1 MSESARLIVLS
12 AQNEQRLLAY
22 IEKLIAFLDSDQQS
36 DAESARLDNIAYTL
50 QVGRV
55 ALDMRIALVVNSVN
69 ELRNTLHLLLNQH
82 QKSNDSSKE
91 RGNPLIAVRSPLVT
105 SEATEN
111 DTQNQEQNNTQKN
124 KPFTAIPEASQ
135 LTREQQTQLP
145 MQALQWLETG
155 NADWDALYVASDSD
169 KPRRISLPT
178 YAFAPDPYWFTPN
191 QTVKLTSGGASD
203 QTANTTALAEN
214 AARFLFPLA
223 QRNISSLHELGFSS
237 EFTGQEPFLKH
248 HQVNGNP
255 VLPGVAYLEMVH
267 SAIAQ
272 LVGETTMAQYTLSI
286 TNVVWLQPFTI
297 DDESTSSIHSSDI
310 RKTKDI
316 YIDVNPLEERRFEI
330 DIFRSDISYSE
341 ALAGKDSSKEDSST
355 EHAPKETLFCQ
366 CDVLLQDNTRVS
378 GATPSK
384 ASSQIQ
390 EVLSRYSLEKSQ
402 QINIEKI
409 NTQQINVN
417 KIYQSYTASGLN
429 YGDSH
434 RGLASVSVSVDP
446 QTGFKHV
453 VAELDLKQAG
463 AEPNGLANTA
473 LPPGVL
479 DSALQA
485 AIGLIWPEEKIL
497 NETDLSDSHSS
508 LPLTLPFALEKVQ
521 VHQAIPASLDPQK
534 QETLQAWVRYSDGFG
549 PDDSVEKLDI
559 DLFVTRADAN
569 GSYDSSSYESASDL
583 SKETTTQL
591 LVQMQGFT
599 ARKLSGES
607 GVTNQDQSQ
616 EHKQEQSTGSDAD
629 SGQPLADA
637 ETHLYQQQ
645 WQSVELSSERATSEK
660 AHSNS
665 ESVQVDEIIVIG
677 DGFAFESAFESGS
690 DSTRISHIPLT
701 PIANSENA
709 NPPGEIAKHYSNVT
723 QQLLT
728 LLQQRLQTLAAQP
741 AQQQFIQVVFS
752 EAAIGELAPMLWG
765 LGGMCRTVSS
775 ESPRLQVQ
783 LVGIQT
789 LEKGS
794 NDLPANLLQQADLL
808 KLAAQSGYRELR
820 LANVTV
826 NSNSTSSNRAN
837 LDKSNAQIRRFQ
849 RINQSINQRISKQ
862 ALPPETEAE
871 TETQQHHWQPGV
883 FLITGGMGG
892 LGYLFA
898 QHIASVLGGEPD
910 SALDATLNQTLS
922 QTTIVLTGR
931 SAASSATESKL
942 QQLRDRGVQA
952 EYRVMD
958 VCNAA
963 EVSGVIAQIIATHQ
977 QLNTVI
983 HAAGVIADQF
993 LINKNLSNITNVLA
1007 PKVQGVVNLDNATQ
1021 NIALHAFI
1029 AFSSTSALVS
1039 AGQTDYVAAN
1049 GFMDGYLTQR
1059 QQRVNAGTRSGV
1071 SLAIN
1076 WPLWAAD
1083 VSGMTVDAVVLKQ
1096 MRAEGW
1102 DVLPGNIGLAA
1113 MQQSLAFATQHQQAQ
1128 TWVFTGKPDATR
1140 AFLAESELLGTEL
1153 AKGQSTEQEDESQTQ
1168 EQEQKQAQQDKL
1180 AKQAL
1185 AYFRQQM
1192 AEALRLP
1199 VERIDVNAPME
1210 KYGIDSVMVM
1220 QLTAML
1226 EETFGTLS
1234 KTLFFE
1240 VQTIRALSDYF
1251 MVHFHKKLHAMLGD
1265 KIGAVKSQAN
1275 SQSKQTEIKQTA
1287 PTNPQPTASEGAGS
1301 VRRRYLKSRQKSKQ
1315 TPNQQGLWQSASFE
1329 HHSGH
1334 TQSSQIAIIGLAGR
1348 YPQAP
1353 DLDTFWQNLT
1363 EGRDCITEIPA
1374 DRWEHNLFFDADNK
1388 DGFTNSKWGGFID
1401 GVDQFDPLF
1410 FGISPREAALLD
1422 PQERLFL
1429 ECVYHTL
1436 EDAGYTRAEL
1446 AARQSKSN
1454 ANAANGSTLSG
1465 STLSGSTLSGN
1476 VGVFVGVMYQ
1486 EYQLYGAQAQQSGNS
1501 IALGGNPSS
1510 IANRVSYFCNWIGP
1524 SLAVD
1529 TMCSSSLTA
1538 LHLAVNSIRTGVCD
1552 MAIAGGVNVTVHPNK
1567 YLMLSQDNFTASN
1580 GRCMSFG
1587 EGGDGYVPG
1596 EGVGAVLLKRLEEAE
1611 SEGDHIYGVV
1621 RGTAVNHGGKTNGF
1635 TVPNPIAQEDVIVK
1649 ALNDA
1654 NVSPEQISYIE
1665 AHGTGTS
1672 LGDPIEIAGLSNAF
1686 ARATGEPSRRENDKC
1701 RIGSVKSNIGHLES
1715 AAGIAGLSKIL
1726 LQFKHQQIVPSIHSD
1741 TLNPHIDF
1749 DATPFVVNRENSPWE
1764 TEQEDQGQPRIA
1776 AISSFG
1782 AGGSNAHVI
1791 VEAYSP
1797 VQTAIQKET
1806 RSESQPVAI
1815 VLSAHSDAQLH
1826 QQAQLLHRAITAGKY
1841 QQHDIAAIAYTLQVG
1856 REVFDERVGWQVQNL
1871 DDLKQALSDFLQNQP
1886 DTRCYRGSLKQ
1897 GMSQG
1902 AGSDILASVQ
1912 HATHFQTMLNE
1923 WAEQGDFGQL
1933 LHLWVNG
1940 VEINWA
1946 GFYGHLDT
1954 NSDREPNTPQRIS
1967 LPAYPFERE
1976 RHWPDALPQ
1985 PTLGQSANR
1994 AGAEN
1999 LAGGT
2004 VLHELVQHNKS
2015 DAYELKFVS
2024 QFNGSEPF
2032 LRDHQVQQHGVL
2044 PGVAYLEM
2052 ALTAA
2057 QQVLQPD
2064 APFSSLTISDLVW
2077 LQPIAV
2083 DTAESANNNNQE
2095 HETVAVDIVV
2105 DPLSE
2110 QQADVLF
2117 CAPEDG
2123 QEPEQEPLIYSE
2135 CSVDLTPVEAD
2146 FNNEPLSDRAYWDR
2160 HLNSGQNI
2168 DIDALYQQYAN
2179 SGLHYGD
2186 SQNGTREVFAEI
2198 DLQDQYS
2205 VNQYKSNQTS
2215 NLVLPPGILDSA
2227 LQAAIGLS
2235 WFNDSGEV
2243 RKNIP
2248 LSLPFSLERTI
2259 VSDSF
2264 ANANSNIHGGKL
2276 RVWIRHASDV
2286 EEANTNK
2293 ASTRLK
2299 TESVEKLDI
2308 DLLVDASQQETSGK
2322 LTPIVQFRGFTSRQ
2336 VDAQAFAQAAAKS
2349 GTQSKIS
2356 QSQPLA
2362 DAETQLFKQQ
2372 WHTVAL
2378 NEQAKSWNSDR
2389 EIDRVIVLDKTF
2401 HERLY
2406 KALQQSAPNDKL
2418 PFEYSAIEVQTSA
2431 SKTDAKTEPAEAA
2444 FANQYQQLTTALLQL
2459 LQQQLKTQNQGNSK
2473 LIQLIFDTSQP
2484 YSELLWGLTGVCRT
2498 VSEENPALQLQLIGL
2513 ENAAVKA
2520 NDKSKNKHIKLKK
2533 MLKLAAKSSYRE
2545 LKITNNA
2552 QKLVAQ
2558 SRELVTLEQ
2567 KQSQEGNRWNE
2578 QPGVYLITGG
2588 LGGLGYLFALQLTQA
2603 ELAQAEH
2610 ANANT
2615 DTVLILTGRSP
2626 LSRAS
2631 RIPTIRRYRRRASGR
2646 CSGAHC

>member
-50 QVGRV
+50 QIGRV
-55 ALDMRIALVVNSVN
+55 ALDMRIALVVNSVS
-69 ELRNTLHLLLNQH
+69 ELRNTLHLLLSQH
-82 QKSNDSSKE
+82 QKSSDSSKE
-91 RGNPLIAVRSPLVT
+91 RGNDSSKDSRKEIGNPLIAVRSPLVNQ
-105 SEATEN
+105 N
-111 DTQNQEQNNTQKN
+111 DTQNQEQNETQNNDQNNDQKN
-124 KPFTAIPEASQ
+124 KPFATIPEASQ

-145 MQALQWLETG
+145 VQALQWLETG
-155 NADWDALYVASDSD
+155 NADWDALYVARDVTSDSD

-191 QTVKLTSGGASD
+191 QTVKLRAGNASD
-203 QTANTTALAEN
+203 QTVNNAQIANTTALAEN
-214 AARFLFPLA
+214 ASRFLFPFPLA

-267 SAIAQ
+267 SAITQ
-272 LVGETTMAQYTLSI
+272 LVGETTMAQYTLVI
-286 TNVVWLQPFTI
+286 NNVVWLQPFTI
-297 DDESTSSIHSSDI
+297 DDEPTSPIHSSDI
-310 RKTKDI
+310 RKAKDI

-341 ALAGKDSSKEDSST
+341 ALAGEDSSKEHSSK

-366 CDVLLQDNTRVS
+366 CDVLLQDNTTVL

-390 EVLSRYSLEKSQ
+390 QVLSRHSLDQNSDKSCHIDPE
-402 QINIEKI
+402 QINA
-409 NTQQINVN
+409 QQINVN
-417 KIYQSYTASGLN
+417 KIYQSYAASGLN

-434 RGLASVSVSVDP
+434 RGLASVAVSVDP
-446 QTGFKHV
+446 QTGFKQV
-453 VAELDLKQAG
+453 VAELDLNQAG

-485 AIGLIWPEEKIL
+485 AIGLIWPEEKTL
-497 NETDLSDSHSS
+497 EDTDLTDSHSS

-549 PDDSVEKLDI
+549 PNDSVEKLDI

-569 GSYDSSSYESASDL
+569 GSYESASDL
-583 SKETTTQL
+583 SKESTHQL

-616 EHKQEQSTGSDAD
+616 EHKQEQNISSDAD
-629 SGQPLADA
+629 SGEPLADA

-645 WQSVELSSERATSEK
+645 WQSVDLSSNLSADRANSEK

-677 DGFAFESAFESGS
+677 DGFAFESAIESGS
-690 DSTRISHIPLT
+690 DSTSICHIPLT
-701 PIANSENA
+701 PKPNTELTPIANRERANA
-709 NPPGEIAKHYSNVT
+709 NPSGEIAKQYSDIT

-741 AQQQFIQVVFS
+741 ARQQFIQVVFS
-752 EAAIGELAPMLWG
+752 EFSIDELAMGELAPMMWG
-765 LGGMCRTVSS
+765 LGGVCRTVSS
-775 ESPRLQVQ
+775 ENPRLQVQ
-783 LVGIQT
+783 LVGI
-789 LEKGS
+789 KAKASAS
-794 NDLPANLLQQADLL
+794 NDLAANLPQLAALLQQ
-808 KLAAQSGYRELR
+808 AAQSGYRELR
-820 LANVTV
+820 LANVST
-826 NSNSTSSNRAN
+826 NSNNTN

-849 RINQSINQRISKQ
+849 HISKQ
-862 ALPPETEAE
+862 ALPSQVQAE
-871 TETQQHHWQPGV
+871 TQAETQQHHWQPGV

-910 SALDATLNQTLS
+910 SAQGVTLNQTASQLPC

-931 SAASSATESKL
+931 SAASSATENKL
-942 QQLRDRGVQA
+942 QQLRDKGVKA

-963 EVSGVIAQIIATHQ
+963 EVSGVVAQIIETHQ

-993 LINKNLSNITNVLA
+993 LINKNLSNIANVLA

-1113 MQQSLAFATQHQQAQ
+1113 MQQSLAFAKQHQQAQ

-1140 AFLAESELLGTEL
+1140 AFLAESELLGT
-1153 AKGQSTEQEDESQTQ
+1153 KTDESGLAPEQDQDQT
-1168 EQEQKQAQQDKL
+1168 QAQQDKL

-1265 KIGAVKSQAN
+1265 KIGAVKSPAE
-1275 SQSKQTEIKQTA
+1275 SQSKQAALKQTA
-1287 PTNPQPTASEGAGS
+1287 STNPQPTASEGAGS
-1301 VRRRYLKSRQKSKQ
+1301 VRRRYLQSQKKSRQKSQKKS
-1315 TPNQQGLWQSASFE
+1315 NQQGLWQSASFD

-1353 DLDTFWQNLT
+1353 DLDTFWQNLI

-1446 AARQSKSN
+1446 AARQSKTPTGSSN
-1454 ANAANGSTLSG
+1454 S
-1465 STLSGSTLSGN
+1465 STLSGN
-1476 VGVFVGVMYQ
+1476 IGVFVGVMYQ

-1635 TVPNPIAQEDVIVK
+1635 TVPNPIAQEDK
-1649 ALNDA
+1649 
-1654 NVSPEQISYIE
+1654 
-1665 AHGTGTS
+1665 
-1672 LGDPIEIAGLSNAF
+1672 
-1686 ARATGEPSRRENDKC
+1686 
-1701 RIGSVKSNIGHLES
+1701 
-1715 AAGIAGLSKIL
+1715 
-1726 LQFKHQQIVPSIHSD
+1726 
-1741 TLNPHIDF
+1741 
-1749 DATPFVVNRENSPWE
+1749 
-1764 TEQEDQGQPRIA
+1764 
-1776 AISSFG
+1776 
-1782 AGGSNAHVI
+1782 
-1791 VEAYSP
+1791 
-1797 VQTAIQKET
+1797 
-1806 RSESQPVAI
+1806 
-1815 VLSAHSDAQLH
+1815 
-1826 QQAQLLHRAITAGKY
+1826 
-1841 QQHDIAAIAYTLQVG
+1841 
-1856 REVFDERVGWQVQNL
+1856 
-1871 DDLKQALSDFLQNQP
+1871 
-1886 DTRCYRGSLKQ
+1886 
-1897 GMSQG
+1897 
-1902 AGSDILASVQ
+1902 
-1912 HATHFQTMLNE
+1912 
-1923 WAEQGDFGQL
+1923 
-1933 LHLWVNG
+1933 
-1940 VEINWA
+1940 
-1946 GFYGHLDT
+1946 
-1954 NSDREPNTPQRIS
+1954 
-1967 LPAYPFERE
+1967 
-1976 RHWPDALPQ
+1976 
-1985 PTLGQSANR
+1985 
-1994 AGAEN
+1994 
-1999 LAGGT
+1999 
-2004 VLHELVQHNKS
+2004 
-2015 DAYELKFVS
+2015 
-2024 QFNGSEPF
+2024 
-2032 LRDHQVQQHGVL
+2032 
-2044 PGVAYLEM
+2044 
-2052 ALTAA
+2052 
-2057 QQVLQPD
+2057 
-2064 APFSSLTISDLVW
+2064 
-2077 LQPIAV
+2077 
-2083 DTAESANNNNQE
+2083 
-2095 HETVAVDIVV
+2095 
-2105 DPLSE
+2105 
-2110 QQADVLF
+2110 
-2117 CAPEDG
+2117 
-2123 QEPEQEPLIYSE
+2123 
-2135 CSVDLTPVEAD
+2135 
-2146 FNNEPLSDRAYWDR
+2146 
-2160 HLNSGQNI
+2160 
-2168 DIDALYQQYAN
+2168 
-2179 SGLHYGD
+2179 
-2186 SQNGTREVFAEI
+2186 
-2198 DLQDQYS
+2198 
-2205 VNQYKSNQTS
+2205 
-2215 NLVLPPGILDSA
+2215 
-2227 LQAAIGLS
+2227 
-2235 WFNDSGEV
+2235 
-2243 RKNIP
+2243 
-2248 LSLPFSLERTI
+2248 
-2259 VSDSF
+2259 
-2264 ANANSNIHGGKL
+2264 
-2276 RVWIRHASDV
+2276 
-2286 EEANTNK
+2286 
-2293 ASTRLK
+2293 K
-2299 TESVEKLDI
+2299 T
-2308 DLLVDASQQETSGK
+2308 
-2322 LTPIVQFRGFTSRQ
+2322 
-2336 VDAQAFAQAAAKS
+2336 
-2349 GTQSKIS
+2349 
-2356 QSQPLA
+2356 
-2362 DAETQLFKQQ
+2362 
-2372 WHTVAL
+2372 
-2378 NEQAKSWNSDR
+2378 
-2389 EIDRVIVLDKTF
+2389 
-2401 HERLY
+2401 
-2406 KALQQSAPNDKL
+2406 
-2418 PFEYSAIEVQTSA
+2418 
-2431 SKTDAKTEPAEAA
+2431 
-2444 FANQYQQLTTALLQL
+2444 
-2459 LQQQLKTQNQGNSK
+2459 
-2473 LIQLIFDTSQP
+2473 
-2484 YSELLWGLTGVCRT
+2484 
-2498 VSEENPALQLQLIGL
+2498 
-2513 ENAAVKA
+2513 
-2520 NDKSKNKHIKLKK
+2520 
-2533 MLKLAAKSSYRE
+2533 
-2545 LKITNNA
+2545 
-2552 QKLVAQ
+2552 
-2558 SRELVTLEQ
+2558 
-2567 KQSQEGNRWNE
+2567 
-2578 QPGVYLITGG
+2578 
-2588 LGGLGYLFALQLTQA
+2588 
-2603 ELAQAEH
+2603 
-2610 ANANT
+2610 
-2615 DTVLILTGRSP
+2615 
-2626 LSRAS
+2626 
-2631 RIPTIRRYRRRASGR
+2631 
-2646 CSGAHC
+2646 